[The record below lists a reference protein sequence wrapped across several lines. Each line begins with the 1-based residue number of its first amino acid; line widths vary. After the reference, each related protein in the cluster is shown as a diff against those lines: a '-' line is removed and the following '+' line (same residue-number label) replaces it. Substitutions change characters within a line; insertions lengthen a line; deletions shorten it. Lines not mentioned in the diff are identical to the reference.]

1 MKKTTR
7 ILTVLALA
15 ASSVLFATPSHA
27 AALGAADVSV
37 SGTLTTTTLSA
48 NSLYYSASSSGTRDT
63 DQVTVTIGGKSFYLA
78 SLNENTLMSSRS
90 ANAIGVP
97 ATPVSGYD
105 LTINWITGYG
115 YMSKGDIYTGGSR
128 VYEALC
134 PSGNFTAPTTCSG
147 QKTNRFFAPLV
158 QFNYVASTGVVHVR
172 VPVTSGS
179 GALGFP
185 ATVYVNT
192 SGNFEYGSET
202 VTSWVDVTSFV
213 IGVGTST
220 GSATRVR
227 GNIKATVDSVTFA
240 DDGTGTGGSLS
251 WKGTNIDSVLYTGP
265 AATYPK
271 AYNYGAY
278 TSSWNGALLNLTPDT
293 TYTLDFYVNSIDD
306 YPAMKSVTFKTGPAP
321 ATAVVKDI
329 AYWTKFVDTY
339 VIYAQEASNMKKL
352 MSKFNAL
359 ETSPYRSYI
368 KVPNSR
374 VSKWSA
380 ESLTPN
386 SCRVENQGV
395 VRALSAD
402 TCTISYTVS
411 GLSKAPVTL
420 VKDFKFT
427 KFSA

>member
-1 MKKTTR
+1 
-7 ILTVLALA
+7 
-15 ASSVLFATPSHA
+15 
-27 AALGAADVSV
+27 
-37 SGTLTTTTLSA
+37 
-48 NSLYYSASSSGTRDT
+48 
-63 DQVTVTIGGKSFYLA
+63 
-78 SLNENTLMSSRS
+78 
-90 ANAIGVP
+90 
-97 ATPVSGYD
+97 
-105 LTINWITGYG
+105 
-115 YMSKGDIYTGGSR
+115 
-128 VYEALC
+128 
-134 PSGNFTAPTTCSG
+134 
-147 QKTNRFFAPLV
+147 V

-172 VPVTSGS
+172 VPVTSGT
-179 GALGFP
+179 GASGFP

-251 WKGTNIDSVLYTGP
+251 WKGTNIDSVLYMGP
-265 AATYPK
+265 EANYPK
-271 AYNYGAY
+271 AFNYGAY
-278 TSSWNGALLNLTPDT
+278 TSSWNGALRDLTPNT
-293 TYTLDFYVNSIDD
+293 TYTFDFYVNSIDD

-368 KVPNSR
+368 KVPTSR
-374 VSKWSA
+374 LTTVTAS
-380 ESLTPN
+380 SLTPT
-386 SCRVENQGV
+386 SCSVAKNGV
-395 VRALSAD
+395 VRGLNGE
-402 TCTISYTVS
+402 TCTISYTVI
-411 GLSKAPVTL
+411 GASKAPVTL
-420 VKDFKFT
+420 VRDFTFT
-427 KFSA
+427 NFVGQ

>member
-1 MKKTTR
+1 MKRTTR

-15 ASSVLFATPSHA
+15 ASSVLFATPSQA
-27 AALGAADVSV
+27 ASSDRWIANVGPNAFLVADISGLVVGTTVTFKQAGSPAQFISPFPAGLTIATISTTPLIFNSA
-37 SGTLTTTTLSA
+37 SGTNLCQWFNNCVA
-48 NSLYYSASSSGTRDT
+48 GT
-63 DQVTVTIGGKSFYLA
+63 
-78 SLNENTLMSSRS
+78 
-90 ANAIGVP
+90 
-97 ATPVSGYD
+97 
-105 LTINWITGYG
+105 
-115 YMSKGDIYTGGSR
+115 
-128 VYEALC
+128 
-134 PSGNFTAPTTCSG
+134 NFTATD
-147 QKTNRFFAPLV
+147 
-158 QFNYVASTGVVHVR
+158 
-172 VPVTSGS
+172 
-179 GALGFP
+179 
-185 ATVYVNT
+185 TVYRVTTNVNHAT
-192 SGNFEYGSET
+192 YYS
-202 VTSWVDVTSFV
+202 
-213 IGVGTST
+213 IGLFTFDADASGTS
-220 GSATRVR
+220 AQTRVR

-265 AATYPK
+265 AANYPK

-293 TYTLDFYVNSIDD
+293 TYTFDFYVNSIDD

-352 MSKFNAL
+352 MSKFEAL
-359 ETSPYRSYI
+359 TTSPYRSFI
-368 KVPNSR
+368 RVPNSR

-395 VRALSAD
+395 VTALSAD

-411 GLSKAPVTL
+411 GRSKAPVTL